1 MKMMKHFDK
10 GKITDRS
17 WKRFKYSVGIFML
30 LGTAAFMSDGVFNSV
45 KNTYIEET
53 T

>member
-17 WKRFKYSVGIFML
+17 WKLFKYSVGIFML